1 MINSTSSRGLIQ
13 HFKSFIKNC
22 TYQYHTQR
30 QDKNIWQFFV
40 HNHNNHNRCCV
51 QPVSSSPVI
60 SPVHNSFVSSLLGI
74 HNPNEPF
81 IVIPIQ
87 VHHFKNHL
95 QNKHFVVRMI
105 AK

>member
-30 QDKNIWQFFV
+30 CTKQEYMAVFCTQLLK
-40 HNHNNHNRCCV
+40 CCV

-95 QNKHFVVRMI
+95 QNKNFVVRMI